1 MTRLQPA
8 PDAVLHLVKC
18 RCFNV
23 PLTNVSVGR
32 LELNALTF
40 AAAPMEGMSSAIMLL
55 TVMKRTMTSQ
65 MMMMMTRMTKT
76 TRKSVN

>member
-18 RCFNV
+18 HCVNV
-23 PLTNVSVGR
+23 PLTNVSVRR
-32 LELNALTF
+32 LDLNAPTF

-55 TVMKRTMTSQ
+55 TVMKRTMT
-65 MMMMMTRMTKT
+65 RMTKT
-76 TRKSVN
+76 TQKRVSIKEESVN